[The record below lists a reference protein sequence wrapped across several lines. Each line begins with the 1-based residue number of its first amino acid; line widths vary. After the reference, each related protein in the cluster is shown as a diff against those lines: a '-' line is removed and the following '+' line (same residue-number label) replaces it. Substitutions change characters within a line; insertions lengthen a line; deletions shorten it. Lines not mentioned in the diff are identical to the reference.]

1 MAKKSRW
8 AWLFALLAA
17 FSLVAAACG
26 DDEEEGGNG
35 GNGDE
40 DDGGDVSGEVFV
52 TGSSTVEPISVRVAE
67 LMEDV
72 NADVLVDVEGPGTG
86 DGFAK
91 FCEGGADISDA
102 SRPIEADEIATC
114 EDAGIDFIEL
124 EVAFDGLTV
133 MTNPDNADVTCLTLA
148 DLYAL
153 MGPES
158 EDVENWSDAQALAEE
173 LGSSTTF
180 PDAELEIS
188 APGQESG
195 TYDSF
200 IELALGDTIDARFE
214 EGHIPPA
221 DDDPESPA
229 AEIRE
234 FSGQAD
240 DTVIISGIEGAASS
254 FGWVGFAFAEGAG
267 DAVKEIEIDGGE
279 GCVAPSA
286 ETIADGSYPLSRSL
300 YIYVSTAALEENPA
314 VEAYVDFY
322 LSDEGLVAVGE
333 AGYVDLDEDALAA
346 TREAWEARE
355 TGSRDGGE

>member
-1 MAKKSRW
+1 MVKKSRW
-8 AWLFALLAA
+8 AWLVALLAV

-26 DDEEEGGNG
+26 DDDEEGGT
-35 GNGDE
+35 GD
-40 DDGGDVSGEVFV
+40 DTGDGDASGDVFV

-67 LMEDV
+67 LLEDV
-72 NADVLVDVEGPGTG
+72 NPDVLVDVEGPGTG

-91 FCEGGADISDA
+91 FCDGGADISDA
-102 SRPIEADEIATC
+102 SRPIDAEEVALC
-114 EDAGIDFIEL
+114 EEAGIEFIEL

-133 MTNPDNADVTCLTLA
+133 MTNPDNADVSCLTFA

-158 EDVENWSDAQALAEE
+158 EDVANWSDAQALAEE

-180 PDAELEIS
+180 PDTELVIS

-221 DDDPESPA
+221 EDDPEAPA

-240 DTVIISGIEGAASS
+240 DTVIISGIEGAPSS
-254 FGWVGFAFAEGAG
+254 FGWVGFAFAEGAA
-267 DAVKEIEIDGGE
+267 DAIKEIEIDGGE

-286 ETIADGSYPLSRSL
+286 ETIADGTYPLSRSL
-300 YIYVSTAALEENPA
+300 YIYVSTTALEENPA

-333 AGYVDLDEDALAA
+333 AGYVDLDEEALSA
-346 TREAWEARE
+346 TRAAWEAKE
-355 TGSRDGGE
+355 PGTRDGGE